1 MESCEKYKNRG
12 GKETEKEISKLF
24 VSIPDWE
31 EKSKPDFFPAKQ
43 KHGVLGSQKVVG
55 QSPQAGT
62 AFFQGVRQNWG
73 AVGLTHPTRR
83 CRDSTTL
90 SLWALALTQSSRT
103 PVKTSG
109 CGPILTCPCDL
120 RLGKSIAGLCDPLQ
134 VSGHTN
140 PAVPATLKQ
149 EGHSR
154 RSW

>member
-43 KHGVLGSQKVVG
+43 KHSVLGSQKVVG
-55 QSPQAGT
+55 QLPQAVM
-62 AFFQGVRQNWG
+62 AFFQGVRQNRG

-83 CRDSTTL
+83 CRDGTTL

-120 RLGKSIAGLCDPLQ
+120 RLGRALLDLHQPSCSSYPETGGA
-134 VSGHTN
+134 
-140 PAVPATLKQ
+140 
-149 EGHSR
+149 
-154 RSW
+154 